1 MARFAIDERI
11 ERAEDLKAFD
21 RDGYRFDKAAS
32 TETEWIFIRS
42 GNS

>member
-11 ERAEDLKAFD
+11 ETAEDLKAFD
-21 RDGYRFDKAAS
+21 RDGYRFDAAAS
-32 TETEWIFIRS
+32 TGTEWIFTRS

>member
-1 MARFAIDERI
+1 MSRFAIDERL
-11 ERAEDLKAFD
+11 ERVEDLKAFD
-21 RDGYRFDKAAS
+21 RDGYGFDKAAS